1 MTKKEQFEMKCDLK
15 RRIHIVVGE
24 LKHIIDY
31 LEIISD
37 ESDELVRNGNEQ
49 KIKEQEKGDDDGK

>member
-1 MTKKEQFEMKCDLK
+1 MTKEEQYKLKCDLK
-15 RRIHIVVGE
+15 RRVHIVIGE

-37 ESDELVRNGNEQ
+37 ESDDLVKNGAEQ
-49 KIKEQEKGDDDGK
+49 KIKEQEKGGDE